1 MSNKINLNGR
11 KLSPQNDACYF
22 AWNIR
27 AGKNSR
33 RYIKEELKNQLKGLL
48 TNCLKPEE
56 ADSISIYHLGK
67 TAEKHGDFPVW
78 DYLILFPVKN
88 QESADHAVEILRK
101 QKLPFAYQTIRMELL
116 NTTSESTYPEPGE
129 KAKKRWTKPFFAVE
143 YVDVFPDHLMEFQTI
158 MKNNNG
164 PAMRY
169 IMENKGWCYNFYA
182 LETVFLYYHKEG
194 TPAWNQIHVIGLYLD
209 SMINY
214 KKDFAKG
221 LQQASDISFEDNF
234 NRLKQIRTMK
244 LKTVGRRVI

>member
-1 MSNKINLNGR
+1 MSSKINLSGPR
-11 KLSPQNDACYF
+11 LSPQNAVCYF
-22 AWNIR
+22 AWSIS

-33 RYIKEELKNQLKGLL
+33 KYIKEELKDQLKRVFS
-48 TNCLKPEE
+48 NCLRPEE
-56 ADSISIYHLGK
+56 ADRICAYHLGK

-88 QESADHAVEILRK
+88 QESADQAAEILRK
-101 QKLPFAYQTIRMELL
+101 QKLPFDYQPVRMELL
-116 NTTSESTYPEPGE
+116 NTTPESTYPEPGG
-129 KAKKRWTKPFFAVE
+129 KAERRWTKPFFAVE

-158 MKNNNG
+158 MKHNNG

-182 LETVFLYYHKEG
+182 LETVFVYDQKEG

-221 LQQASDISFEDNF
+221 LRHAGDISFEDNF

-244 LKTVGRRVI
+244 LKTVGTRVV